1 MTAAKLAGAALA
13 ALLIAT
19 TGSVPAD
26 AKQAAAQGRKAGAE
40 AQIAKALADPAR
52 ADQAT
57 DDARRKAAEVL
68 AFSGVKPGD
77 RVIDFLPGQ
86 GYWTR
91 IFTGVVGPKG
101 HVLALWPAAAAKY
114 AEKPLPE
121 LKARNLANVTAELQT
136 AALPTV
142 DQPVDLFWT
151 VQNYHDIPNKGV
163 GETGLN
169 AFNAA
174 VFKTLKPGGVYIVI
188 DHADAAGSGMT
199 GTETLHRIDPAVVK
213 QQVLAAGFKFEGSS
227 NVLANPADDHKA
239 KVFDPAIRGRTDQ
252 FVFKFRKPR

>member
-1 MTAAKLAGAALA
+1 MSAAKLAGAALA
-13 ALLIAT
+13 ALLIT
-19 TGSVPAD
+19 TSGSVPAH
-26 AKQAAAQGRKAGAE
+26 AKKAAAQSHKTGAG

-52 ADQAT
+52 ADQAN
-57 DDARRKAAEVL
+57 DDARRKAAEML

-77 RVIDFLPGQ
+77 RVIDFLPGS

-91 IFTGVVGPKG
+91 IFTGVVGHKG

-121 LKARNLANVTAELQT
+121 LRARNLANVTAEVQT
-136 AALPTV
+136 ASLPTV

-151 VQNYHDIPNKGV
+151 VQNYHDIPNNGV
-163 GETGLN
+163 GEAGLN

-174 VFKTLKPGGVYIVI
+174 VFKTLKPGGLYIVS
-188 DHADAAGSGMT
+188 DHADAPGSGLT
-199 GTETLHRIDPAVVK
+199 GTETKHRIDPAVVK
-213 QQVLAAGFKFEGSS
+213 QQVVAAGFTFEGSS
-227 NVLANPADDHKA
+227 DVLANPADDHTA
-239 KVFDPAIRGRTDQ
+239 KVFDPAIRGKTDQ